1 MPIRL
6 DPCQPGYVRSTV
18 TGKCE
23 PITITPPPPPPPPP
37 PGPTQ
42 PPTPPPG
49 VIQPFDPSAAML
61 AAYRRMF
68 GTGAVNLGRS
78 DATGGGTPTS
88 PLVST
93 TGVGTPTPG
102 TGTARSPVPLPGFQ
116 NVTFT
121 PGQPQFFGNV
131 PGAML
136 PGTLPSNYNPI
147 SNYKGPLA
155 TDVLAQNPN
164 LSPTILGGLQ
174 GLGYYTDR
182 LGNRI
187 FAPGGAFA
195 NPRPEVPTTPPP
207 KSINPDDFFNIRNPV
222 RAFADGGE
230 ADKDEASATS
240 AQAELRALLDAMPA
254 ETETEVSV
262 SPTSRTVRKT
272 KKKAVDTGK
281 AKGISMSLEESMA
294 SIEPPSRASARDQLA
309 ALLRRNR
316 GLVAKTFSTPTLDR
330 ASLAARGPL
339 ATKRFEEGGEA
350 KSTAREQLD
359 KLAEYAGRG
368 ARSVK
373 RGAAEL
379 LGVADIPRRAERESV
394 AAFGVKESGGGK
406 ADAMRHLMYQADL
419 ARKFNPTT
427 ANVVSRLYELTSPG
441 QSSAEYEMDLYN
453 DALGRQIGERAKSD
467 EDVVRLARE
476 YVEKNKAKILP
487 KEQRTGYAKGGDVK
501 RKGR

>member
-1 MPIRL
+1 M
-6 DPCQPGYVRSTV
+6 
-18 TGKCE
+18 
-23 PITITPPPPPPPPP
+23 
-37 PGPTQ
+37 
-42 PPTPPPG
+42 
-49 VIQPFDPSAAML
+49 PSA
-61 AAYRRMF
+61 
-68 GTGAVNLGRS
+68 
-78 DATGGGTPTS
+78 
-88 PLVST
+88 
-93 TGVGTPTPG
+93 
-102 TGTARSPVPLPGFQ
+102 
-116 NVTFT
+116 
-121 PGQPQFFGNV
+121 
-131 PGAML
+131 
-136 PGTLPSNYNPI
+136 YNPF
-147 SNYKGPLA
+147 SLYKGPNA
-155 TDVLAQNPN
+155 VDMIGQNPN

-174 GLGYYTDR
+174 GLGYYVDR

-187 FAPGGAFA
+187 MSPGGGFMRFA
-195 NPRPEVPTTPPP
+195 E
-207 KSINPDDFFNIRNPV
+207 
-222 RAFADGGE
+222 GGE
-230 ADKDEASATS
+230 ADKEEAAQS

-262 SPTSRTVRKT
+262 SPTARSVRKT

-309 ALLRRNR
+309 ALMRRNR
-316 GLVAKTFSTPTLDR
+316 GLAAKTFSAPTLDR

-419 ARKFNPTT
+419 ARKFNPTA

>member
-1 MPIRL
+1 M
-6 DPCQPGYVRSTV
+6 
-18 TGKCE
+18 
-23 PITITPPPPPPPPP
+23 
-37 PGPTQ
+37 
-42 PPTPPPG
+42 
-49 VIQPFDPSAAML
+49 PSA
-61 AAYRRMF
+61 
-68 GTGAVNLGRS
+68 
-78 DATGGGTPTS
+78 
-88 PLVST
+88 
-93 TGVGTPTPG
+93 
-102 TGTARSPVPLPGFQ
+102 
-116 NVTFT
+116 
-121 PGQPQFFGNV
+121 
-131 PGAML
+131 
-136 PGTLPSNYNPI
+136 YNPF
-147 SNYKGPLA
+147 SLYKGPSA
-155 TDVLAQNPN
+155 VDMIGQNPN

-174 GLGYYTDR
+174 GLGYYVDR

-187 FAPGGAFA
+187 MSPGGGFMRFA
-195 NPRPEVPTTPPP
+195 E
-207 KSINPDDFFNIRNPV
+207 
-222 RAFADGGE
+222 GGE
-230 ADKDEASATS
+230 ANKEEAASQS
-240 AQAELRALLDAMPA
+240 AQAELRALLEAMPA

-262 SPTSRTVRKT
+262 SPTARSVRRT

-294 SIEPPSRASARDQLA
+294 SVEPPSRASAREQLA
-309 ALLRRNR
+309 ALMRRNR
-316 GLVAKTFSTPTLDR
+316 NLAAKTFSAPT
-330 ASLAARGPL
+330 LAARGPL
-339 ATKRFEEGGEA
+339 ATRRFEEGGEA
-350 KSTAREQLD
+350 KSAAREQLD

-453 DALGRQIGERAKSD
+453 DALGREIGERAKSD

-476 YVEKNKAKILP
+476 YVERNKAKILP

-501 RKGR
+501 RKR